1 MKVIK
6 IHVRPKKKKKIN
18 VRPEA
23 EFGMHNIE
31 IDDGGPKAEPGNSN
45 FEGRTEEED
54 IRTKMK
60 NSWRREEKHKRRA

>member
-1 MKVIK
+1 
-6 IHVRPKKKKKIN
+6 
-18 VRPEA
+18 
-23 EFGMHNIE
+23 MHNIE